1 MQVVS
6 DTVALNQLVL
16 QLKRRD
22 LVVLRRV
29 CSCVAG
35 ANPDGSRS
43 VTDKFVSLIDARDP
57 TVQEEAAVLPL
68 SDPNVVI
75 VFTD

>member
-1 MQVVS
+1 MPLIRLL
-6 DTVALNQLVL
+6 ALFALLLGAN
-16 QLKRRD
+16 
-22 LVVLRRV
+22 
-29 CSCVAG
+29 VAG